1 MKTIA
6 LLVNVSMPLDFKTS
20 VQSQKEN
27 QNFIKNYEH
36 SELKPKKFWVIPE
49 G

>member
-6 LLVNVSMPLDFKTS
+6 VLVNVIMTKDFKNS
-20 VQSQKEN
+20 VKSQKEN

-36 SELKPKKFWVIPE
+36 SELILFI
-49 G
+49 GIIGL